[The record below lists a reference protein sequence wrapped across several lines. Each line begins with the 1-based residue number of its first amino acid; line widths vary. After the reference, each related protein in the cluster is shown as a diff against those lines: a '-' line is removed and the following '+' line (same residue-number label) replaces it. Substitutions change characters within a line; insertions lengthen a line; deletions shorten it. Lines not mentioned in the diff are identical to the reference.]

1 MSPEDQQNR
10 DRAIYELW
18 DVEAGNVVGEY
29 ETEAAALSVVARY
42 VDADDIAGLERLAL
56 VKRTSD
62 GFSEQLVAGS
72 F

>member
-1 MSPEDQQNR
+1 M
-10 DRAIYELW
+10 YELW

-42 VDADDIAGLERLAL
+42 VDADDVAGLERLAR

-62 GFSEQLVAGS
+62 GFAEQRVAGS
-72 F
+72 S